1 MKNHFLFHQG
11 GACETIE
18 LVNAVNN
25 IDPSLQVNGG
35 VPCHYQVYGTTV
47 PSAYGEEVCI
57 QSLPV
62 SQCVMGPSTGGH
74 ENGGGSDIAWNAILS
89 ENDLEFANPINYS
102 CQVVQHENSNTTCN
116 CDECIVGNLMTNFIP

>member
-1 MKNHFLFHQG
+1 MHGKEQHNSRNTAKLSRVLSDHNRGKIIGRSMSIFQIKNESSFQG

-35 VPCHYQVYGTTV
+35 VACHYQVYGTTV
-47 PSAYGEEVCI
+47 PSAYGEEVCV

-74 ENGGGSDIAWNAILS
+74 ENGG
-89 ENDLEFANPINYS
+89 
-102 CQVVQHENSNTTCN
+102 
-116 CDECIVGNLMTNFIP
+116 